1 MYFILSVSCA
11 WFSVLFRCCVSFV
24 SIFFFFMQKTS
35 YEMRISDWSSDV
47 FSSDLRRRQL
57 SSHRPSAVGG
67 SRCPFRSAPAC
78 NHLLPSEILPCLN
91 RRQRLHGG
99 AASFLA
105 AHAPQLASRRFGM
118 PEKDAAIAIPD
129 DITRGPPA
137 AFVKTET
144 RPRTHIAMPPPAGY
158 TPR

>member
-1 MYFILSVSCA
+1 
-11 WFSVLFRCCVSFV
+11 
-24 SIFFFFMQKTS
+24 
-35 YEMRISDWSSDV
+35 MRISDWSSDV
-47 FSSDLRRRQL
+47 CSSYLTCRCRSEWLVPERRRQL

-99 AASFLA
+99 AASFLD

-129 DITRGPPA
+129 DIPRGPPP
-137 AFVKTET
+137 AFVPKET
-144 RPRTHIAMPPPAGY
+144 RARTPNAMPPPVGS
-158 TPR
+158 TPTHPPVERKPEV